1 MPFDPV
7 HKKTES
13 TITDA
18 KDHTFKVT
26 KGAPQVIMALCEL
39 DQETAARAQQTV
51 DDLASKGY
59 RTLGVA
65 RSENSG
71 PWKFLGILPL
81 FDPPREDSAATIADA
96 REHGVQIKMVT
107 GDDVAIGREIAGK
120 LGLGLDIRPAV
131 QLFKKDVDI
140 DHLSAEAI
148 TQIEKA
154 GGYARVFPEHK
165 YGIVRAL
172 QSRGHIVGMTGD
184 GVNDAPAIKQADVGI
199 AVSGATDAARAAADL
214 VLTAPGLSV
223 IVRAVEEARRIF
235 ERMNSYAICIW
246 EKLWIRLA
254 NSNSTV
260 RFLTRC
266 SSSSLSSTARAASA
280 SVSER
285 ARRSCWPFPAWGASK

>member
-1 MPFDPV
+1 M
-7 HKKTES
+7 
-13 TITDA
+13 II
-18 KDHTFKVT
+18 
-26 KGAPQVIMALCEL
+26 Q
-39 DQETAARAQQTV
+39 
-51 DDLASKGY
+51 
-59 RTLGVA
+59 
-65 RSENSG
+65 
-71 PWKFLGILPL
+71 
-81 FDPPREDSAATIADA
+81 DSAATIADA

-184 GVNDAPAIKQADVGI
+184 GVNDAPAIKQADVDI

-214 VLTAPGLSV
+214 VSPPPVFSDREGGGRSAPDLRADVQLRHLPYRGNHSHHVFRSSGHGL
-223 IVRAVEEARRIF
+223 
-235 ERMNSYAICIW
+235 
-246 EKLWIRLA
+246 L
-254 NSNSTV
+254 
-260 RFLTRC
+260 
-266 SSSSLSSTARAASA
+266 
-280 SVSER
+280 
-285 ARRSCWPFPAWGASK
+285 